1 MKRYSRVFI
10 QAFLAGIIMVLIFS
24 CSESTPFPK
33 PRGYFRI
40 TLPERGY
47 KKFDSANYPYT
58 FEYPSYAKIER
69 YTHKNAKPF
78 WLNIRFPQFKGTM
91 HISYQPIR
99 NDLPTFID
107 DARTFANKHI
117 AKATAI
123 NDSVIIM
130 PDHKM
135 YGMIYDIFGSDA
147 ASPYQ
152 FYLTDSV
159 KNFVR
164 GALYFEVLPNNDS
177 LAPVIDFIREDI
189 RHMITTFRWKEN
201 AKH

>member
-1 MKRYSRVFI
+1 MKHCKRIFI
-10 QAFLAGIIMVLIFS
+10 QGFLIAFILMQIFS
-24 CSESTPFPK
+24 CSESTPIPR

-40 TLPERGY
+40 VLPERSY
-47 KKFDSANYPYT
+47 KKFDSVSYPYT
-58 FEYPSYAKIER
+58 FEYPGYAAIER
-69 YTHKNAKPF
+69 YKHKNSKPF
-78 WLNIRFPQFKGTM
+78 WVNIKFPQFKGTM
-91 HISYQPIR
+91 HISYQPVK
-99 NDLPTFID
+99 NDLETFID

-123 NDSVIIM
+123 NDSVIID
-130 PDHKM
+130 PDRKM

-152 FYLTDSV
+152 FYLTDST

-189 RHMITTFRWKEN
+189 RHLIHTFRWKE
-201 AKH
+201 KGK